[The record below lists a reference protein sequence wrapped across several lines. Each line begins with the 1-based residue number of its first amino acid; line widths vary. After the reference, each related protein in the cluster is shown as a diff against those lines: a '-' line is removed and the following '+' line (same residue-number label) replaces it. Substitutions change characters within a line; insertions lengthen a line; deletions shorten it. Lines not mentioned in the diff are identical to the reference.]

1 MIEYDFHDTA
11 NAFPY
16 ISGDAYDT
24 LKEDIRINGILE
36 PIYLFEGKVID
47 GRNRYRIAK
56 ELGLDD
62 IPTQE
67 YEGDNPVGFVQS
79 MNLHRRQLTPSQKAA
94 AAAFLAEFKQGQ
106 HIDEEEYETQEAIAK
121 KLGISRRMVVEATSL
136 KKNADAEL
144 IERVKAG
151 DISLHNATAIARLNA
166 EDQKSIVGEGA
177 DRVKEVAKKIK
188 AMTKGKGRKKKDDPE
203 RIIGL
208 DAVEVYT
215 LPETKNPKVD
225 FEPETIGMKNDDSSA
240 YEIATVKVRKT
251 RGKKISIDEANDFGH
266 SLIDAIIV
274 LGATAEDAHEGGGV
288 IDAALSESQLASFS
302 DDYDATELRALLSTG
317 IRVLAKLVE

>member
-16 ISGDAYDT
+16 ISGDAYET

-36 PIYLFEGKVID
+36 PVYLFEGKIID
-47 GRNRYRIAK
+47 GRNRYRVAK

-62 IPTQE
+62 IPTEE
-67 YEGDNPVGFVQS
+67 YKGDNPVGFVQS

-151 DISLHNATAIARLNA
+151 DISLHNATAIARLNT
-166 EDQKSIVGEGA
+166 EDQKSIVNEGA

-208 DAVEVYT
+208 DAVEGYM
-215 LPETKNPKVD
+215 LPETKKSKSD
-225 FEPETIGMKNDDSSA
+225 FEMKTIEMNNDDSFA
-240 YEIATVKVRKT
+240 NEVTPVKVRKT

-274 LGATAEDAHEGGGV
+274 LGATAEDANGGDNV

-302 DDYDATELRALLSTG
+302 DDYDASELRALLSTG

>member
-1 MIEYDFHDTA
+1 MIEYDFNDTA
-11 NAFPY
+11 NAFHY
-16 ISGDAYDT
+16 INGDAYDT

-36 PIYLFEGKVID
+36 PIYLFEGKIID

-274 LGATAEDAHEGGGV
+274 LGATAEDAHGGGG
-288 IDAALSESQLASFS
+288 AL
-302 DDYDATELRALLSTG
+302 
-317 IRVLAKLVE
+317 

>member
-36 PIYLFEGKVID
+36 PIYLFEGKIID

-56 ELGLDD
+56 ELGLND

-136 KKNADAEL
+136 KKNADIEL
-144 IERVKAG
+144 IERVKSG

-177 DRVKEVAKKIK
+177 ERVKEVAKKIK
-188 AMTKGKGRKKKDDPE
+188 AMTKGKGRKKKNDPE

-215 LPETKNPKVD
+215 LPETKIAKVD
-225 FEPETIGMKNDDSSA
+225 FESETIGTKNDDNSGH
-240 YEIATVKVRKT
+240 EVVTVKVRKT

-274 LGATAEDAHEGGGV
+274 LGATAEDAHGGGNV